1 MEIIIEKTENNYSAY
16 SPEIDGCIA
25 TGDTEEQAKQNFQE
39 ALELHLKGIEDDTKN
54 NQNNL

>member
-25 TGDTEEQAKQNFQE
+25 TGDTEEQARQNFEE
-39 ALELHLKGIEDDTKN
+39 ALKLHLKGIEDDSKN
-54 NQNNL
+54 N